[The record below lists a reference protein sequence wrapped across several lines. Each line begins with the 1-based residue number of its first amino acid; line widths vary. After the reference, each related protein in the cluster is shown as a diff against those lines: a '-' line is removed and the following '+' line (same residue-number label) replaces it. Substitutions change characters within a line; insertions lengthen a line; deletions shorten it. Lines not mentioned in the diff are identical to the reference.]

1 MKIKLVFSLAIL
13 SVILLYNTPS
23 YSKKME
29 GDESIFK
36 VDTFSIKNNVTNYT
50 EEIEKAIGMGI
61 VGRARENLKQLNQ
74 LIEAHKNIFT
84 KDERKKIVSKLKNYE
99 TKVLE
104 KEDALVAI
112 ADSLIKQF
120 KLEEAQNFLQKKL
133 MIVGIDEKK
142 IQKLEKQLID
152 AEYD

>member
-1 MKIKLVFSLAIL
+1 
-13 SVILLYNTPS
+13 
-23 YSKKME
+23 ME